1 MPGILMVGLGGVGQ
15 RHLRNLRILLGPDAE
30 ISAYRVLRNSP
41 VLTDTLKV
49 EAGSDLEQKYNVTTF
64 SSLDEALARKPL
76 AVFICNPSSLHVPIA
91 LAAAEAGCHLFIEK
105 PLSHSLEGIGQLARI
120 VAAKNLVAMVGYQ
133 MRFHP
138 CLQRVK
144 TVLDS
149 GQLGR
154 VVAVHAEVGAYMP
167 NWHTYEDY
175 RTSYAARADLGGG
188 VVLSQI
194 HEIDYLG
201 WLFGTPS
208 RVFALGGHLS
218 NLEVDVEDVASSLLE
233 CHVDGRL
240 VPIELHQD
248 YLQRPPSRTLRIAGD
263 KGKLLMDVEQL
274 TVTTFDETGKPS
286 SHEHYAD
293 FQRNQ
298 LFIDEI
304 SHFLDCIKRNEVPS
318 IPLADGA
325 SSLATALAIKESL
338 ATGQPVPI
346 ASIQ

>member
-1 MPGILMVGLGGVGQ
+1 MPGYLMVGLGGVGQ
-15 RHLRNLRILLGPDAE
+15 RHLRNLRALLGPEAE
-30 ISAYRVLRNSP
+30 IGAYRVLRASH

-49 EAGSDLEQKYNVTTF
+49 EPGSQLEQKFNLTTF
-64 SSLDEALARKPL
+64 SSLDEALARKPS
-76 AVFICNPSSLHVPIA
+76 AVFICNPSSLHIPIA

-105 PLSHSLEGIGQLARI
+105 PLSHSLEGVGLLADI
-120 VAAKNLVAMVGYQ
+120 VEKRKLTAMVGYQ

-149 GQLGR
+149 GELGQ
-154 VVAVHAEVGAYMP
+154 VLAVHAEVGAYMP

-175 RTSYAARADLGGG
+175 RSSYAARADLGGG

-201 WLFGTPS
+201 WLFGAPS

-218 NLEVDVEDVASSLLE
+218 SLEVDVEDVASSLLE
-233 CHVDGRL
+233 CRVNGRL
-240 VPIELHQD
+240 VPVQLHQD
-248 YLQRPPSRTLRIAGD
+248 YVQRPGSRTLRILGD
-263 KGKLLMDVEQL
+263 KGKLLADIELL
-274 TVTTFDETGKPS
+274 TVTTFDDTGKTS
-286 SHEHYAD
+286 SHVSFAG

-298 LFIDEI
+298 LFIDELT
-304 SHFLDCIKRNEVPS
+304 HFLQCIDRREPPS

-325 SSLATALAIKESL
+325 SSLATALAIKQSL
-338 ATGQPVPI
+338 ATGDPVPLLL
-346 ASIQ
+346 